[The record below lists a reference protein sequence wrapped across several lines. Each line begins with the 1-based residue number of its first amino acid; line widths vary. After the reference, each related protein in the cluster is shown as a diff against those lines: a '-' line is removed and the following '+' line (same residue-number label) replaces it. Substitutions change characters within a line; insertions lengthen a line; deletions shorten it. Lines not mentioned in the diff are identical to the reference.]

1 MTMKLNLF
9 LTLFVALLA
18 FNSSVTFAQD
28 TDEKYFLLSL
38 DSKTSKRDARLYKYQ
53 NRDVLHFQDVLLAM
67 RRGVM
72 RPDSSPEWGGTRL
85 PGQKYRNG
93 INLIRPHAAKSG
105 EVYCF
110 AVETDDLKSIYL
122 NGFITP
128 KTPNFRA
135 KDLKREYIILTLPS
149 KIDRTF
155 FNDSGIATIQ
165 VYGYQKLKK
174 KIYGTLIISKVSK
187 ERYDQFARYAK
198 NKERKKSKS
207 KNKEK
212 TKNKDKSKK

>member
-1 MTMKLNLF
+1 M
-9 LTLFVALLA
+9 ALLIA
-18 FNSSVTFAQD
+18 LLTFNSSLIFAQE
-28 TDEKYFLLSL
+28 TANTAHEKYFLLSL
-38 DSKTSKRDARLYKYQ
+38 DSKTSKKNARLYKYQ
-53 NRDVLHFQDVLLAM
+53 NRDVLHFKDVLLAM
-67 RRGVM
+67 RRGIM

-105 EVYCF
+105 EIYCF
-110 AVETDDLKSIYL
+110 AVETDNLKSIYL

-128 KTPNFRA
+128 QTPNFRS
-135 KDLKREYIILTLPS
+135 KDLKREYIIIKLPS

-155 FNDSGIATIQ
+155 FNDSGVATIQ

-174 KIYGTLIISKVSK
+174 KIYGTLVISKVGK

-198 NKERKKSKS
+198 NKKRKKSNAR
-207 KNKEK
+207 NKRQK
-212 TKNKDKSKK
+212 

>member
-1 MTMKLNLF
+1 MKLTLF
-9 LTLFVALLA
+9 LTLSIALCSFA
-18 FNSSVTFAQD
+18 PTASFAQD
-28 TDEKYFLLSL
+28 TDNSTEEKYFLLSL
-38 DSKTSKRDARLYKYQ
+38 DSKTSKKEARLYKYQ
-53 NRDVLHFQDVLLAM
+53 NRDVLHFKDVLLAM

-105 EVYCF
+105 EIYCL
-110 AVETDDLKSIYL
+110 AVETAPLKSIFL

-128 KTPNFRA
+128 QTPNFRA
-135 KDLKREYIILTLPS
+135 KDLKREYIVFTLPS

-165 VYGYQKLKK
+165 VYGYRKLKK
-174 KIYGTLIISKVSK
+174 KIYGTLIISKVGK
-187 ERYDQFARYAK
+187 TRYNQFARYAK
-198 NKERKKSKS
+198 NKAKKKG
-207 KNKEK
+207 
-212 TKNKDKSKK
+212 KK